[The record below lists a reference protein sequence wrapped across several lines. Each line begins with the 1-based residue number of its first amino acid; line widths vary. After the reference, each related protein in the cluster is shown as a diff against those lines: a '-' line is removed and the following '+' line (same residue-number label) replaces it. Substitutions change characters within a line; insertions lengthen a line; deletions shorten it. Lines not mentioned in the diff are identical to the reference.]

1 MEEHSGNEPED
12 IEEIQRELTHPK
24 DVPPRPV
31 RIFMRRGGF
40 LVEVVE
46 EGEAAEQVKALEA
59 TLASVSTSLR
69 VSRDALSIGVAWR
82 GLQFFLLL

>member
-1 MEEHSGNEPED
+1 
-12 IEEIQRELTHPK
+12 
-24 DVPPRPV
+24 
-31 RIFMRRGGF
+31 MRRGGF